1 MEAKFNMEGASHIQM
16 KGRSLFKSVDM
27 FDFFIQHLSWYERR
41 LDSDPAIKGT
51 VTARLKHQT
60 RTLTGVDNTGLGG
73 PFEKNSYHNPLRQKN
88 GQVLVVMPFY
98 GAGKGSGNSDFSARA
113 TYLNITVL
121 SLYEIFP
128 NIVISVGPESDY
140 NYVAYESGLP
150 LYDVMATPWIVK
162 PSALGF
168 ATIISAQ
175 RRFTSGAWK
184 GFDFVCTWI
193 DRTIRCMQSSVRL

>member
-1 MEAKFNMEGASHIQM
+1 MEGASHIQM

-113 TYLNITVL
+113 TYLNMAAWRRWGAAPMG
-121 SLYEIFP
+121 SH
-128 NIVISVGPESDY
+128 GP
-140 NYVAYESGLP
+140 ARRAP
-150 LYDVMATPWIVK
+150 AT
-162 PSALGF
+162 
-168 ATIISAQ
+168 
-175 RRFTSGAWK
+175 
-184 GFDFVCTWI
+184 
-193 DRTIRCMQSSVRL
+193 RLIAGSRL